1 MARPTIEPVTAA
13 NLAEFSAFLHLHLN
27 ATMDAAQWQR
37 ALQPG
42 WPGGGDNHGYLLRD
56 NGQIVGGIGALYAE
70 RPLGGRRE
78 RTCNITSWCVLDSH
92 RQHSMRL
99 AMTVIGQPGL
109 HFTDFSPTAVVG
121 GTLRFLKFQPL
132 DDRQLVLPNLPG
144 PGTGKVLHRT
154 TDIEQVLAGDA
165 LQIWRDHCGYP
176 WLHHVLVGRPG
187 QWCHVIYKR
196 RMFRRL
202 PAAELLHVSH
212 ADRLAPHRGR
222 LARHLLGRGLLLTL
236 VEQRLYGDPP
246 RWCKVRSGFNQKLFR
261 SDTLAAPQVDYLY
274 SETMA
279 MDL

>member
-13 NLAEFSAFLHLHLN
+13 NLAEFADFLHQHLN
-27 ATMDAAQWQR
+27 AAMDVAQWQR

-70 RPLGGRRE
+70 RPIGGRRE
-78 RTCNITSWCVLDSH
+78 RVCNITSWCVLDSH

-99 AMTVIGQPGL
+99 AMTVVGQPGL

-144 PGTGKVLHRT
+144 LGGGKLLHRAA
-154 TDIEQVLAGDA
+154 DIEQALEGDA
-165 LQIWRDHCGYP
+165 LQIWRDHRGYP
-176 WLHHVLVGRPG
+176 WLHHVLVGHPG

-196 RMFRRL
+196 RVFKRL
-202 PAAELLHVSH
+202 PAAELLHVSQVGQ
-212 ADRLAPHRGR
+212 LAPHRGR
-222 LARHLLGRGLLLTL
+222 LARHLLGQGLLLTL

-246 RWCKVRSGFNQKLFR
+246 RGARVRSGFNQKLFR
-261 SDTLAAPQVDYLY
+261 SDTLAALQVDYLY